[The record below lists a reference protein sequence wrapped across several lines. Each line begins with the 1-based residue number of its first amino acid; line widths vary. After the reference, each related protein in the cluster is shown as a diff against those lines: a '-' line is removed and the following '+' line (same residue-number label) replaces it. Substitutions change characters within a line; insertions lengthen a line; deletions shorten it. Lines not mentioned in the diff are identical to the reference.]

1 MIYEI
6 SKIKRVGR
14 IAKIL
19 SQYGFGE
26 LISRSN
32 IDTFVPDSLL
42 HLNSHTEKLFEKDF
56 NVRIRL
62 AIEELGPT
70 FIKLGQL
77 LSNREDII
85 PKDLR
90 DELVKLQDNVP
101 PEEMD
106 VRQKLRE
113 HFDIVPEE
121 HFEYIDEKPLA
132 AASIGQVYKVR
143 LKSGKDAVIKIKRS
157 NIREVITADLAF
169 IKDLTK
175 FLESKYEVIYK
186 MNLYQ
191 IILSFENSLMRELS
205 FVNELNNIERF
216 RKNFKENTQVYVP
229 KVYRAYSDDEML
241 CMEFI
246 DGVKINDVEGL
257 KVMGLDP
264 KSIVQQGLDL
274 YLEQVLVHGFFHAD
288 PHPGNVFVNKRGQIV
303 FIDFGAMGM
312 MIPMDRKLI
321 EAMVINFLMKDAR
334 DLIRNI
340 KKLAVVQH
348 IEDERRLERDA
359 YEIFDI
365 LDQNSLANIEI
376 SVLLRMVN
384 NTLQHNHILMP
395 DFIYILIRGI
405 VLLEGIGRQLNADL
419 NIPKSIS
426 PFADRIA
433 KQKISPGYLREQ
445 TIEKAKFLKGL
456 WSDIPE
462 DAIALLDKVK
472 NDKILLHHKLR
483 DFDSFQV
490 ILHRMGNKLMLSI
503 LAMTFGIGASILAHG
518 RVGYLLWDIPLL
530 SWLGFLMSF
539 LLTVALLL
547 QLFRSK

>member
-42 HLNSHTEKLFEKDF
+42 HLNSDTEKLFEKDF
-56 NVRIRL
+56 NVRVRL

-113 HFDIVPEE
+113 HFDIVPED

-143 LKSGKDAVIKIKRS
+143 LKSGKEAVLKIKRS

-257 KVMGLDP
+257 KALGLAP

-288 PHPGNVFVNKRGQIV
+288 PHPGNVFVNKKGQIV

-405 VLLEGIGRQLNADL
+405 VLLEGIGRQLDADL

-462 DAIALLDKVK
+462 DALALLDKVK
-472 NDKILLHHKLR
+472 NDKILLNHRLR
-483 DFDSFQV
+483 DFDSFQL

-503 LAMTFGIGASILAHG
+503 LAMTFGIGSSILAHG
-518 RVGYLLWDIPLL
+518 RVGYLLWDVPLL

>member
-1 MIYEI
+1 MIYEM

-42 HLNSHTEKLFEKDF
+42 HLNSDTEKLFEKDF
-56 NVRIRL
+56 NVRVRL

-143 LKSGKDAVIKIKRS
+143 LKSGKDAVLKIKRS

-169 IKDLTK
+169 IKDLTR

-205 FVNELNNIERF
+205 FVNELNNMERF
-216 RKNFKENTQVYVP
+216 RKNFKDNTQVYVP

-257 KVMGLDP
+257 KALGLDP

-288 PHPGNVFVNKRGQIV
+288 PHPGNVFVNKKGQIV

-405 VLLEGIGRQLNADL
+405 VLLEGIGRQLDADL

-472 NDKILLHHKLR
+472 NDKILLNHRLR
-483 DFDSFQV
+483 DFDSFQL

-518 RVGYLLWDIPLL
+518 RVGYLLWDVSLL

>member
-42 HLNSHTEKLFEKDF
+42 HLNSDTEKLFEKDF
-56 NVRIRL
+56 NVRVRL

-121 HFEYIDEKPLA
+121 HFEYIEEKPLA

-143 LKSGKDAVIKIKRS
+143 LKSGKDAVLKIKRS

-169 IKDLTK
+169 IKDLTR

-205 FVNELNNIERF
+205 FVNELNNMERF
-216 RKNFKENTQVYVP
+216 RKNFKDNTQVYVP

-257 KVMGLDP
+257 KALGLDP

-288 PHPGNVFVNKRGQIV
+288 PHPGNVFVNKKGQIV

-405 VLLEGIGRQLNADL
+405 VLLEGIGRQLDADL

-445 TIEKAKFLKGL
+445 TIAKAKFLKGL

-472 NDKILLHHKLR
+472 NDKILLNHRLR
-483 DFDSFQV
+483 DFDSFQL

-518 RVGYLLWDIPLL
+518 RVGYLLWDVPLL

>member
-42 HLNSHTEKLFEKDF
+42 HLNSDTEKLFEKDF
-56 NVRIRL
+56 NVRVRL

-113 HFDIVPEE
+113 HFDIVPED

-143 LKSGKDAVIKIKRS
+143 LKSGKEAVLKIKRS

-205 FVNELNNIERF
+205 FVNELNNMERF

-257 KVMGLDP
+257 KALGLAP

-288 PHPGNVFVNKRGQIV
+288 PHPGNVFVNKKGQIV

-405 VLLEGIGRQLNADL
+405 VLLEGIGRQLDADL

-462 DAIALLDKVK
+462 DALALLDKVK
-472 NDKILLHHKLR
+472 NDKILLNHRLR
-483 DFDSFQV
+483 DFDSFQL

-503 LAMTFGIGASILAHG
+503 LAMTFGIGSSILAHG
-518 RVGYLLWDIPLL
+518 RVGYLLWDVPLL

>member
-1 MIYEI
+1 M

-42 HLNSHTEKLFEKDF
+42 HLNSDTEKLFEKDF
-56 NVRIRL
+56 NVRVRL

-143 LKSGKDAVIKIKRS
+143 LKSGKDAVLKIKRS

-169 IKDLTK
+169 IKDLTR

-205 FVNELNNIERF
+205 FVNELNNMERF
-216 RKNFKENTQVYVP
+216 RKNFKDNTQVYVP

-257 KVMGLDP
+257 KALGLDP

-288 PHPGNVFVNKRGQIV
+288 PHPGNVFVNKKGQIV

-405 VLLEGIGRQLNADL
+405 VLLEGIGRQLDADL

-472 NDKILLHHKLR
+472 NDKILLNHRLR
-483 DFDSFQV
+483 DFDSFQL

-518 RVGYLLWDIPLL
+518 RVGYLLWDVSLL

>member
-42 HLNSHTEKLFEKDF
+42 HLNSDTEKLFEKDF
-56 NVRIRL
+56 NVRVRL

-113 HFDIVPEE
+113 HFDIVPED

-143 LKSGKDAVIKIKRS
+143 LKSGKEAVLKIKRS

-257 KVMGLDP
+257 KALGLAP

-288 PHPGNVFVNKRGQIV
+288 PHPGNVFVNKKGKIV

-405 VLLEGIGRQLNADL
+405 VLLEGIGRQLDADL

-462 DAIALLDKVK
+462 DALALLDKVK
-472 NDKILLHHKLR
+472 NDKILLNHRLR
-483 DFDSFQV
+483 DFDSFQL

-518 RVGYLLWDIPLL
+518 RVGYLLWDVPLL

>member
-42 HLNSHTEKLFEKDF
+42 HLNSDTEKLFEKDF
-56 NVRIRL
+56 NVRVRL

-113 HFDIVPEE
+113 HFDIVPED

-143 LKSGKDAVIKIKRS
+143 LKSGKDAVLKIKRS

-169 IKDLTK
+169 IKDLTR

-205 FVNELNNIERF
+205 FVNELNNMERF
-216 RKNFKENTQVYVP
+216 RKNFKDNTQVYVP

-257 KVMGLDP
+257 KALGLDP

-288 PHPGNVFVNKRGQIV
+288 PHPGNVFVNKKGQIV

-405 VLLEGIGRQLNADL
+405 VLLEGIGRQLDADL

-433 KQKISPGYLREQ
+433 KQKISPGYIREQ

-472 NDKILLHHKLR
+472 NDKILLNHRLR
-483 DFDSFQV
+483 DFDSFQL

-518 RVGYLLWDIPLL
+518 RVGYLLWDVPLL

>member
-42 HLNSHTEKLFEKDF
+42 HLNSDTEKLFEKDF
-56 NVRIRL
+56 NVRVRL

-113 HFDIVPEE
+113 HFDIVPED
-121 HFEYIDEKPLA
+121 HFEYIDGKPLA

-143 LKSGKDAVIKIKRS
+143 LKSGKDAVLKIKRS

-169 IKDLTK
+169 IKDLTR

-205 FVNELNNIERF
+205 FVNELNNMERF
-216 RKNFKENTQVYVP
+216 RKNFKDNTQVYVP

-257 KVMGLDP
+257 KALGLDP

-288 PHPGNVFVNKRGQIV
+288 PHPGNVFVNKKGQIV

-405 VLLEGIGRQLNADL
+405 VLLEGIGRQLDADL

-433 KQKISPGYLREQ
+433 KQKISPGYIREQ

-472 NDKILLHHKLR
+472 NDKILLNHRLR
-483 DFDSFQV
+483 DFDSFQL

-518 RVGYLLWDIPLL
+518 RVGYLLWDVPLL

>member
-42 HLNSHTEKLFEKDF
+42 HLNSNTEKLFEKDF

-257 KVMGLDP
+257 KVMSLDP
-264 KSIVQQGLDL
+264 KSIVQEGLDL

-405 VLLEGIGRQLNADL
+405 VLLEGIGRQLDADL

-433 KQKISPGYLREQ
+433 RQKISPGYLREQ

-462 DAIALLDKVK
+462 DAMALLDKVK

>member
-42 HLNSHTEKLFEKDF
+42 HLNSDTEKLFEKDF
-56 NVRIRL
+56 NVRVRL

-113 HFDIVPEE
+113 HFDILPED

-143 LKSGKDAVIKIKRS
+143 LKSGKEAVLKIKRS
-157 NIREVITADLAF
+157 NISEVITADLAF

-205 FVNELNNIERF
+205 FVNELNNMERF

-257 KVMGLDP
+257 KALGLAP

-288 PHPGNVFVNKRGQIV
+288 PHPGNVFVNKKGQIV

-405 VLLEGIGRQLNADL
+405 VLLEGIGRQLDADL

-462 DAIALLDKVK
+462 DALALLDKVK
-472 NDKILLHHKLR
+472 NDKILLNHRLR
-483 DFDSFQV
+483 DFDSFQL

-503 LAMTFGIGASILAHG
+503 LAMTFGIGSSILAHG
-518 RVGYLLWDIPLL
+518 RVGYLLWDVPLL

>member
-1 MIYEI
+1 M

-42 HLNSHTEKLFEKDF
+42 HLNSDTEKLFEKDF
-56 NVRIRL
+56 NVRVRL

-113 HFDIVPEE
+113 HFDIVPED

-143 LKSGKDAVIKIKRS
+143 LKSGKEAVLKIKRS

-205 FVNELNNIERF
+205 FVNELNNMERF
-216 RKNFKENTQVYVP
+216 RKNFKDNTQVYVP

-241 CMEFI
+241 CMEYI

-257 KVMGLDP
+257 KALGLDP

-288 PHPGNVFVNKRGQIV
+288 PHPGNVFVNKKGQIV

-405 VLLEGIGRQLNADL
+405 VLLEGIGRQLDADL

-462 DAIALLDKVK
+462 DAIALLDKIK
-472 NDKILLHHKLR
+472 NDKILLNHRLR
-483 DFDSFQV
+483 DFDSFQL
-490 ILHRMGNKLMLSI
+490 ILHRIGNKLMLSI
-503 LAMTFGIGASILAHG
+503 LAMMFGIGASILAHG
-518 RVGYLLWDIPLL
+518 RVGYLLWDVPLL

-539 LLTVALLL
+539 LLSVALLL

>member
-14 IAKIL
+14 IVKIL

-42 HLNSHTEKLFEKDF
+42 HLNSDTEKLFEKDF
-56 NVRIRL
+56 NVRVRL

-106 VRQKLRE
+106 VSQKLRE
-113 HFDIVPEE
+113 HFDIVPED

-143 LKSGKDAVIKIKRS
+143 LKSGKEAVLKIKRS

-205 FVNELNNIERF
+205 FVNELNNMERF

-257 KVMGLDP
+257 KALGLAP

-288 PHPGNVFVNKRGQIV
+288 PHPGNVFVNKKGQIV

-405 VLLEGIGRQLNADL
+405 VLLEGIGRQLDADL

-462 DAIALLDKVK
+462 DAIALLDKIK
-472 NDKILLHHKLR
+472 NDKILLNHRLR
-483 DFDSFQV
+483 DFDSFQL

-503 LAMTFGIGASILAHG
+503 LVITFGLGASILAHG
-518 RVGYLLWDIPLL
+518 RVGYLLWDVPLL

>member
-1 MIYEI
+1 MIYEM

-42 HLNSHTEKLFEKDF
+42 HLNSDTEKLFEKDF
-56 NVRIRL
+56 NVRVRL

-113 HFDIVPEE
+113 HFDIVPED

-143 LKSGKDAVIKIKRS
+143 LKSGKEAVLKIKRS

-205 FVNELNNIERF
+205 FVNELNNMERF
-216 RKNFKENTQVYVP
+216 RKNFKDNTQVYVP

-241 CMEFI
+241 CMEYI

-257 KVMGLDP
+257 KALGLDP

-288 PHPGNVFVNKRGQIV
+288 PHPGNVFVNKKGQIV

-405 VLLEGIGRQLNADL
+405 VLLEGIGRQLDADL

-462 DAIALLDKVK
+462 DAIALLDKIK
-472 NDKILLHHKLR
+472 NDKILLNHRLR
-483 DFDSFQV
+483 DFDSFQL
-490 ILHRMGNKLMLSI
+490 ILHRIGNKLMLSI
-503 LAMTFGIGASILAHG
+503 LAMMFGIGASILAHG
-518 RVGYLLWDIPLL
+518 RVGYLLWDVPLL

-539 LLTVALLL
+539 FLTVALLL

>member
-42 HLNSHTEKLFEKDF
+42 HLNSDTEKLFEKDF
-56 NVRIRL
+56 NVRVRL

-113 HFDIVPEE
+113 HFDIVPED

-143 LKSGKDAVIKIKRS
+143 LKSGKEAVLKIKRS

-205 FVNELNNIERF
+205 FVNELNNMERF
-216 RKNFKENTQVYVP
+216 RKNFKDNIQIYVP

-257 KVMGLDP
+257 KALGLAP

-288 PHPGNVFVNKRGQIV
+288 PHPGNVFVNKKGQIV

-405 VLLEGIGRQLNADL
+405 VLLEGIGRQLDADL

-462 DAIALLDKVK
+462 DALALLDKVK
-472 NDKILLHHKLR
+472 NDKILLNHRLR
-483 DFDSFQV
+483 DFDSFQL

-503 LAMTFGIGASILAHG
+503 LAMTFGIGSSILAHG
-518 RVGYLLWDIPLL
+518 RVGYLLWDVPLL

>member
-42 HLNSHTEKLFEKDF
+42 HLNSDTEKLFEKDF
-56 NVRIRL
+56 NVRVRL

-101 PEEMD
+101 PEEID

-113 HFDIVPEE
+113 HFDIVPED

-143 LKSGKDAVIKIKRS
+143 LKSGKEAVLKIKRS

-257 KVMGLDP
+257 KALGLAP

-288 PHPGNVFVNKRGQIV
+288 PHPGNVFVNKKGKIV

-405 VLLEGIGRQLNADL
+405 VLLEGIGRQLDADL

-462 DAIALLDKVK
+462 DALALLDKVK
-472 NDKILLHHKLR
+472 NDKILLNHRLR
-483 DFDSFQV
+483 DFDSFQL

-518 RVGYLLWDIPLL
+518 RVGYLLWDVPLL